1 MNTNTMEL
9 NLDEMEMVTGGDFLE
24 DIVVERV
31 GGFAL
36 GAAAGTFAGMGVG
49 AVVGGPIVSVAAGP
63 VGFVAGGVAGAIVGT
78 KNICHA
84 IGNGAGY
91 VYDKFKDLV
100 DWIG

>member
-9 NLDEMEMVTGGDFLE
+9 NLNEMEMVTGGDFLE

-36 GAAAGTFAGMGVG
+36 GAAAGGLAGMGIG
-49 AVVGGPIVSVAAGP
+49 SVIGP
-63 VGFVAGGVAGAIVGT
+63 VGTTVGGVVGFAAGGVAGAIVGT

-84 IGNGAGY
+84 VGNGAAY
-91 VYDKFKDLV
+91 AYEKFKDLV